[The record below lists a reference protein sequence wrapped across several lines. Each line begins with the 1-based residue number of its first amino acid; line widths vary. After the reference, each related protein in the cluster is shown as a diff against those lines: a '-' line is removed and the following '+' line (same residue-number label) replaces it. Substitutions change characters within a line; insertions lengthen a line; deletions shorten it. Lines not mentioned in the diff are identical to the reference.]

1 MNREG
6 LSTEGKKR
14 LCTVRAFRAE
24 WAPRREREWG
34 PARVV
39 LSSVSPYPS
48 PPQGGGRL
56 PTCAPSSLP
65 STISTL
71 FSFSSWG
78 GQSIEGSL
86 TWSRRGGLER
96 SDWWAGCGCL
106 SQTGSEDAGC
116 TRGPQKTHERPWTA
130 RAHVTR
136 GGHPGCPWDSPEQSY
151 RVQEHSLRIR
161 QTSPE

>member
-6 LSTEGKKR
+6 LSTEGTKR

-56 PTCAPSSLP
+56 PTCVPSSLP
-65 STISTL
+65 STISTP

-96 SDWWAGCGCL
+96 SDWWASCGCL